1 MDLKLKGKRA
11 IVTGATRGIGR
22 AIAEMLAAE
31 GSDIAIC
38 ARNEAGLKSAG
49 ESLQKHGGK
58 VITKSLDVKDGKA
71 LKAWIAE
78 AAGELGGL
86 DILVPNPSSGGA
98 PGEAAWQAN
107 FDTDLM
113 GSVRC
118 FDAALPFLLKS
129 GEASVV
135 FISSTAAVEYFMA
148 PMPYNALK
156 AALITHAKG
165 LSQMYA
171 AKGIRVNTVSPGPVI
186 FEGGQWA
193 MMQKAMPPMYEQT
206 VKQCAIGRM
215 GTPEEVAR
223 AVAFLAS
230 PAASLITGINLV
242 ADGGFT
248 KRVAF

>member
-1 MDLKLKGKRA
+1 MDLKLKGKKA

-22 AIAEMLAAE
+22 AIAETLAAE
-31 GSDIAIC
+31 GTDIAIC
-38 ARNEAGLKSAG
+38 ARNEAGLKTAG
-49 ESLQKHGGK
+49 ESLSKHGGK
-58 VITKSLDVKDGKA
+58 VFTKSLDVKDGAA

-78 AAGELGGL
+78 AAGQLGGI
-86 DILVPNPSSGGA
+86 DILVPNPTGGGN

-107 FDTDLM
+107 FETDLM

-118 FDAALPFLLKS
+118 FDAGLPFLLKS

-148 PMPYNALK
+148 PIPYSALK
-156 AALITHAKG
+156 AGLITHAKG

-171 AKGIRVNTVSPGPVI
+171 AKGIRVNCISPGPVF
-186 FEGGQWA
+186 FEGGQWE
-193 MMQKAMPPMYEQT
+193 MMKKAMPAFYEQT
-206 VKQCAIGRM
+206 VKQCANGRM
-215 GTPEEVAR
+215 GAPEEIGR
-223 AVAFLAS
+223 AVAFLTS